1 MCAIILAGSL
11 AAGAKDRGGEA
22 SADRGG
28 EASADLGGEVAYMA
42 DTGGAASR
50 LCS

>member
-1 MCAIILAGSL
+1 MRACVFAIMLSGSL

-22 SADRGG
+22 SGDR
-28 EASADLGGEVAYMA
+28 GGEVAYMA

-50 LCS
+50 LCN